1 MSNGLSQPR
10 LPDEPPERGES
21 AYPNIADDPVPD
33 VPTAIEIDLGLDPVA
48 YRYESWS
55 EMAGGWGEILRSTA
69 ATVPDPDHERIRNVT
84 PLVSLLDVEAL
95 VERMMLSGEVIAPR
109 ERTGAMRES
118 PPP

>member
-1 MSNGLSQPR
+1 MFNGPSQPR

-21 AYPNIADDPVPD
+21 AHPDVVDGPVTG

-55 EMAGGWGEILRSTA
+55 GMADGWVELLRSTA
-69 ATVPDPDHERIRNVT
+69 ATVPDPDHERIQNVT
-84 PLVSLLDVEAL
+84 PLVPLSDVEAL
-95 VERMMLSGEVIAPR
+95 VERMMLSGEVTAPR
-109 ERTGAMRES
+109 ERIDATKDS